1 MIRTSIHRSFA
12 ISRAFALAVAVA
24 TLFAVPLAAQ
34 DTTATSVPATY
45 VVKKHD
51 TLWDIAKMFLNDPF
65 LWPEIYRL
73 NTSVVEDPHWIYPGE
88 TLQLPGAGSGAQ
100 VAAVDT
106 SGPGGAQVVS
116 EDQVEKQPAAQQGPR
131 APVGTTVFA
140 ASSQRR
146 VVSASRFGGT
156 ANTYSHTAV
165 RAGEFYPA
173 PWLDN
178 TTGPTNTG
186 EIVRTAQLPGEVRGA
201 QRRKFMED
209 EYLYVT
215 MPKGVVPAKGDRFL
229 TYMSGELVG
238 SSNRVFQPTAIL
250 TVVTVDATDAIMVRV
265 SNVFGPVILGQK
277 VIPLEKFTMNP
288 DARPAP
294 LLLGTEGKIVQVPY
308 NVTVANKQDYVILNV
323 GLKDGVKMGDLFTV
337 YNPQHSIQLEGGK
350 NVTIPDDKIG
360 VLQVVKVTEYGATA
374 LVVDVRYPAIVV
386 NANVRLTA
394 RMP

>member
-1 MIRTSIHRSFA
+1 MIRTSTHRSIA
-12 ISRAFALAVAVA
+12 TSRALALAVAVA
-24 TLFAVPLAAQ
+24 TFFAAPLAAQ
-34 DTTATSVPATY
+34 DTTATQAPTTH
-45 VVKKHD
+45 VVKKGD
-51 TLWDIAKMFLNDPF
+51 TLWDIAKLYLNDPF

-73 NTSVVEDPHWIYPGE
+73 NTTVVEDPHWIYPGE
-88 TLQLPGAGSGAQ
+88 TLQLPGAGVGAP
-100 VAAVDT
+100 VAAIDT

-116 EDQVEKQPAAQQGPR
+116 EDQVERQPAAPQGPR

-140 ASSQRR
+140 TSNQRR

-165 RAGEFYPA
+165 RAGEYYPA

-201 QRRKFMED
+201 ERRKFMAD
-209 EYLYVT
+209 EYIYVT
-215 MPKGVVPAKGDRFL
+215 LPKGVVAAKGDKFL
-229 TYMSGELVG
+229 VFTPGDLVG
-238 SSNRVFQPTAIL
+238 SASRVMLPTAII
-250 TVVTVDATDAIMVRV
+250 TIVSVDATDAVMARI
-265 SNVFGPVILGQK
+265 SSEFAGVIIGQK
-277 VIPLEKFTMNP
+277 IIPLEKFAMNP

-294 LLLGTEGKIVQVPY
+294 LLLGTEGKIIDLPRQ
-308 NVTVANKQDYVILNV
+308 VTVASKQDYVLLNV

-337 YNPQHSIQLEGGK
+337 YKPQNTLQLEGGK
-350 NVTIPDDKIG
+350 SVTIPDDKIG

-374 LVVDVRYPAIVV
+374 LVVDIRYPAIIVG
-386 NANVRLTA
+386 ANVRLTA